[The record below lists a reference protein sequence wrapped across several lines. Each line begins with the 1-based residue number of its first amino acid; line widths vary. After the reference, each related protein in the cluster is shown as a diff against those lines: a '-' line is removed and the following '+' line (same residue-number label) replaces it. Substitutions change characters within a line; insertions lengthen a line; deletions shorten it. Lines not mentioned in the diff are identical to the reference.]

1 VASLMLRR
9 RLISAAI
16 LFLTLITVAVIGY
29 RLLGGPSV
37 TFLQALYMAVIT
49 LAGVG
54 YGEIVETAHNPAL
67 RVFNMGVVLFGVAV
81 TVYVFSVVAAFLVEI
96 EATNPFWRR
105 RMQKRISQLRGHYI
119 VCGMGV
125 TGRYVAEEMH
135 RTGTHYVV
143 IDLREELI
151 KKVAETHP
159 DLFRDMLYVVG
170 DATEEEILSKAGIEH
185 AKGLITALPEDKDN
199 LVVTVIAHQA
209 FPNLRIVARSADQ
222 KFSERM
228 LRAGARAT
236 VSPSHI
242 GGLRMASELIRP
254 HVVGFLDL
262 MLKDQSQTLRVEDIE
277 IDASSP
283 WEGQHLSEL
292 KIQARHNL
300 LLLALKNAG
309 GAAAASKLWVNP
321 PDTLVIR
328 AGAAIIVMGDIK
340 DIREARRAAGSA
352 GAMVVPSS

>member
-1 VASLMLRR
+1 MLRR
-9 RLISAAI
+9 RLISAGV
-16 LFLTLITVAVIGY
+16 LFLTLITVSVTGY

-105 RMQKRISQLRGHYI
+105 RMQKRIGELRGHYI
-119 VCGMGV
+119 VCGLGD
-125 TGRYVAEEMH
+125 TGRHIADEMH
-135 RTGTHYVV
+135 RTGTHFVV
-143 IDLREELI
+143 IDLREDLI
-151 KKVAETHP
+151 KKVGDTHP
-159 DLFRDMLYVVG
+159 DLFHDLMYVVG
-170 DATEEEILSKAGIEH
+170 DATEEETLSKAGIQH
-185 AKGLITALPEDKDN
+185 AKGLVAALPNDKDN

-209 FPNLRIVARSADQ
+209 FPTLRIVARASHL
-222 KFSERM
+222 KFAERM
-228 LRAGARAT
+228 VRAGAQAT

-277 IDASSP
+277 IEADSP
-283 WEGQHLSEL
+283 WVGNPLSET
-292 KIQARHNL
+292 KIHSRHNL
-300 LLLALKNAG
+300 LVLAVKSAG
-309 GAAAASKLWVNP
+309 GTAAPKLWVNP
-321 PDTLVIR
+321 PEKLIVQ
-328 AGAAIIVMGDIK
+328 AGTAIIVMGDSK
-340 DIREARRAAGSA
+340 DIRQARSAAKAAGITA
-352 GAMVVPSS
+352 

>member
-1 VASLMLRR
+1 MLRK
-9 RLISAAI
+9 RLISAGI
-16 LFLTLITVAVIGY
+16 LFLTLITVSVTGY

-105 RMQKRISQLRGHYI
+105 RMQKRISELRGHYI
-119 VCGMGV
+119 VCGIGD
-125 TGRYVAEEMH
+125 TGRHIVDEMH
-135 RTGTHYVV
+135 RTGMHYVV
-143 IDLREELI
+143 VDLREESI
-151 KKVAETHP
+151 KRVGETHP
-159 DLFRDMLYVVG
+159 DLFGEMLYVIG
-170 DATEEEILSKAGIEH
+170 DATEEDTLSRAGIEH
-185 AKGLITALPEDKDN
+185 AKGLIAALPVDKDN

-209 FPNLRIVARSADQ
+209 FPHLRIVARATNL
-222 KFSERM
+222 KFAERM
-228 LRAGARAT
+228 VRAGAKAT

-277 IDASSP
+277 IDAASP
-283 WEGQHLSEL
+283 WVGSPLGEI
-292 KIQARHNL
+292 KIQAKHNL
-300 LLLALKNAG
+300 LVLAVKSAG
-309 GAAAASKLWVNP
+309 GSAGGGPSTPKLWVNP
-321 PDTLVIR
+321 PDGLTIQ
-328 AGAAIIVMGDIK
+328 AGTAIIVMGDSK
-340 DIREARRAAGSA
+340 DIHKARSEARSTGATTRA
-352 GAMVVPSS
+352 

>member
-1 VASLMLRR
+1 MLRR
-9 RLISAAI
+9 RLISAVI
-16 LFLTLITVAVIGY
+16 LFLSLVTVSVAGY

-54 YGEIVETAHNPAL
+54 YAEIVDTAHNPAL

-105 RMQKRISQLRGHYI
+105 RMQKRISQLRGHYN
-119 VCGMGV
+119 VCGMGD

-135 RTGTHYVV
+135 RTGTPYVV
-143 IDLREELI
+143 VDHREELI

-159 DLFRDMLYVVG
+159 DVFRDMLYVVG

-254 HVVGFLDL
+254 QVVGFLDL
-262 MLKDQSQTLRVEDIE
+262 MLKDQSQTLRVEEIE

-283 WEGQHLSEL
+283 WEGKHLSDIR
-292 KIQARHNL
+292 IQARHNL
-300 LLLALKNAG
+300 LVLALKNAG
-309 GAAAASKLWVNP
+309 GATASKLWVNP

-328 AGAAIIVMGDIK
+328 AGAAIIVMGDIN
-340 DIREARRAAGSA
+340 DIREARREAGSA
-352 GAMVVPSS
+352 AAAVMPSDQPA

>member
-1 VASLMLRR
+1 MLRR

-16 LFLTLITVAVIGY
+16 LFLSLLTVSVIGY

-119 VCGMGV
+119 VCGVGD
-125 TGRYVAEEMH
+125 TGRHVAEEMH
-135 RTGTHYVV
+135 RTGTQFVV
-143 IDLREELI
+143 VDLHEELI

-159 DLFRDMLYVVG
+159 DLFREMLYIVG
-170 DATEEEILSKAGIEH
+170 DATEEETLSRAGLEH

-199 LVVTVIAHQA
+199 LVVTVVAHQNL
-209 FPNLRIVARSADQ
+209 PNLRIVARSSDQ
-222 KFSERM
+222 KFGERM

-254 HVVGFLDL
+254 QVVGFLDL
-262 MLKDQSQTLRVEDIE
+262 MLKDQSQTLRVEEIE

-283 WEGQHLSEL
+283 WAGKHLNDL
-292 KIQARHNL
+292 KMQPKHNL
-300 LLLALKNAG
+300 LVLALKG
-309 GAAAASKLWVNP
+309 GEGSAAANLWVNP
-321 PDTLVIR
+321 PETLVVR
-328 AGAAIIVMGDIK
+328 AGAAIIVMGDMK
-340 DIREARRAAGSA
+340 DIRQARREAGSA
-352 GAMVVPSS
+352 DAAITSSN